1 MLHLRTMLGSRLQIF
16 MGLTVNRARHAATH
30 YRTCAFAVQQ
40 ARCVSRWWV
49 GQLNALFLTRT
60 LRQKAGSEQ
69 TMRAAFIAMT
79 LAVTA
84 APGSAA
90 VAVNASASALA
101 GLGASASA
109 VLPVPMMPAVSSG
122 ATSDA
127 APSIVTFGAISAS
140 QSLRRLAGAMV
151 GDLDGLP
158 IKFSGLK
165 LVGAERGFGDRVL
178 AGSGGGASAPVL
190 DAPLLPE
197 IVLAASNPALI
208 ANHVAVSAD
217 AMPSGSAQMSVSDLG
232 QLSLMNLAALPMLP
246 SISERG
252 TWGLLLLGF
261 ATLGVA
267 LRRTGH
273 RSHISFS

>member
-1 MLHLRTMLGSRLQIF
+1 
-16 MGLTVNRARHAATH
+16 
-30 YRTCAFAVQQ
+30 
-40 ARCVSRWWV
+40 
-49 GQLNALFLTRT
+49 
-60 LRQKAGSEQ
+60 
-69 TMRAAFIAMT
+69 MT

-101 GLGASASA
+101 DLRASASA
-109 VLPVPMMPAVSSG
+109 MSPG
-122 ATSDA
+122 AANDA
-127 APSIVTFGAISAS
+127 APSVVTFGAISAS

-165 LVGAERGFGDRVL
+165 LVDAERAFGDR
-178 AGSGGGASAPVL
+178 GSIGVSAPVL

-208 ANHVAVSAD
+208 ANHAALSAD
-217 AMPSGSAQMSVSDLG
+217 ALPPASTQMSMADLS
-232 QLSLMNLAALPMLP
+232 QLSLMSLAALPMMP

-252 TWGLLLLGF
+252 TWGLMLLGF

>member
-1 MLHLRTMLGSRLQIF
+1 
-16 MGLTVNRARHAATH
+16 
-30 YRTCAFAVQQ
+30 
-40 ARCVSRWWV
+40 
-49 GQLNALFLTRT
+49 
-60 LRQKAGSEQ
+60 
-69 TMRAAFIAMT
+69 MRAAFLAIT
-79 LAVTA
+79 LAVSA

-90 VAVNASASALA
+90 VAVNGSASALA
-101 GLGASASA
+101 DLGAN
-109 VLPVPMMPAVSSG
+109 SSTVMAGG
-122 ATSDA
+122 AGEAT
-127 APSIVTFGAISAS
+127 PSVVTFGVISAS

-158 IKFSGLK
+158 VRFSGLR
-165 LVGAERGFGDRVL
+165 LAGAERDFSDRVL
-178 AGSGGGASAPVL
+178 VGSGGGVNPPFI

-208 ANHVAVSAD
+208 ANRAAVPAD
-217 AMPSGSAQMSVSDLG
+217 AVPSGNTQMVAFDLG
-232 QLSLMNLAALPMLP
+232 QLSLMSLAALPMLP

-252 TWGLLLLGF
+252 TWGLMLLGF